1 MADLLNEIVA
11 TLIVM
16 GVLVAV
22 QLCCRVQPVS
32 GVREPAKKFRAC
44 AEKYA
49 YQNRNLLH
57 GQGVG
62 LTSLRSDLSRL

>member
-16 GVLVAV
+16 GVLGAV
-22 QLCCRVQPVS
+22 QFCCRVRPLS
-32 GVREPAKKFRAC
+32 GARERAQKFRAC

-49 YQNRNLLH
+49 YQNRKLLH